1 MPGLPYAGMSG
12 LASPGTIQAPDDYQR
27 IQADPNA
34 FGAGIGA
41 AEQNLGAKTEQLGDT
56 GLSVA
61 TQMQVVQNRSA
72 SLDAMNNFQDFTRQQ
87 LFLPKDPNATAFYAL
102 KGQAAVDKV
111 GDVSQAIEDKRA
123 SIMAGMDNDAQRLMF
138 DKNSRTYTNSVLTS
152 MGRHTLEQK
161 QVAQDQVSQA
171 AISSNNADAV
181 SNWNDPT
188 KFQNALASSQ
198 NAIIDQGQRNGWDP
212 TVINQRLAENKSQ
225 MFGSVANTMV
235 KTNPQMAWD
244 FYNMHKGSML
254 GPDQMALEGQ
264 LRPQLLNWTA
274 RRDADGIVG
283 SATNGA
289 PLAPAIISQAVQ
301 QGVGASLAL
310 TSAKIES
317 NMGQAQDRPGADPQ
331 GVFQMTADTW
341 AARGGT
347 PANRGDPQ
355 KQIELGVANLK
366 HSQDVASQALG
377 RPAEDWQTY
386 MTHQQG
392 DGGGAALLKAD
403 PSQSAVAAL
412 APAYKGSTV
421 KATQAVTANGGT
433 ADMTAGQFLATWQSR
448 YAQQAASVVSTANA
462 PAAADVRQ
470 NVSGWLD
477 QARTLRDP
485 FGQDNPV
492 YQDLVA
498 SRIRARAGEIEYGQA
513 QQEKNNRETLLGA
526 AMGMPP
532 SGAGPAQGMAP
543 DGTAPAPGGAPA
555 AGAGM
560 LPPSLGGLAPVPPRP
575 TSLDQ
580 MLQNPTTKAAW
591 LASTPETQRGIMQLV
606 EHNAHGEDPP
616 MTPEAQGLY
625 YQLSGMAVND
635 RESFQ
640 KLNLADPQY
649 TSALPHSYWNALAG
663 EQRRMGTADVAGAAR
678 EATQARALSVLKPD
692 LLAAGIKTEGLK
704 PNTAAAQTYDQF
716 VGRLREDLDTFQASN
731 NRRPNDGEIA
741 KLGQSL
747 LLQGTQ
753 RGTAGI
759 LPSWLGGGDR
769 TVRSFQAEPGT
780 FAPAVPPADRQ
791 GIVAAYAARHNGAT
805 PTEGQ
810 IQEVW
815 MVGRQQAMQPRQ
827 LGLAPGAPGS
837 QPPAGGRPTV
847 QNPFTAAAPTAP
859 ASAPTAATPP
869 QQVGAGTAKPDP
881 TGSGR
886 GPAAPPAAVPAPAA
900 RPQVQAASDE
910 MQPFNN

>member
-1 MPGLPYAGMSG
+1 MPGIPYSGLSG

-27 IQADPNA
+27 ISADPSA

-56 GLSVA
+56 GIGIA
-61 TQMQVVQNRSA
+61 TQQQAIQNRSA
-72 SLDAMNNFQDFTRQQ
+72 SLDAMNSFQDFTRQQ
-87 LFLPKDPNATAFYAL
+87 LFLPKDPNATAFYSL
-102 KGQAAVDKV
+102 KGQAAVDGVNGVAK
-111 GDVSQAIEDKRA
+111 SIEDQRA
-123 SIMAGMDNDAQRLMF
+123 SIMAGLDNDAQRLTF
-138 DKNSRTYTNSVLTS
+138 DRQSRTYTNSVLTQ
-152 MGRHTLEQK
+152 MGRHTLEQR

-171 AISSNNADAV
+171 AVSSNTADAV

-188 KFQNALASSQ
+188 KFQSALAAGQ
-198 NAIIDQGQRNGWDP
+198 TAIIDQGQRNGWDP
-212 TVINQRLAENKSQ
+212 AVTNQRLAENKSQ
-225 MFGSVANTMV
+225 LFGTVANTMSQ
-235 KTNPQMAWD
+235 TNPQMAWD

-254 GPDQMALEGQ
+254 GPDQVALEGR
-264 LRPQLLNWTA
+264 LRPQLLNWSS
-274 RRDADGIVG
+274 RRDADGITG
-283 SATNGA
+283 GATNGA
-289 PLAPAIISQAVQ
+289 PLAPTIISQAVQ

-310 TSAKIES
+310 TAAKIES

-347 PANRGDPQ
+347 PANRADPN

-377 RPAEDWQTY
+377 RPADDWQTY

-412 APAYKGSTV
+412 APAYKGNTAQ
-421 KATQAVTANGGT
+421 ATQAITANGGN
-433 ADMTAGQFLATWQSR
+433 AGMTAGQFLATWQSR

-470 NVSGWLD
+470 NVAGWLD

-492 YQDLVA
+492 YQDQVA
-498 SRIRARAGEIEYGQA
+498 SRIRARVGEIEYGQA
-513 QQEKNNRETLLGA
+513 QQERSNRETLLGA
-526 AMGMPP
+526 AMGMPSAATGP
-532 SGAGPAQGMAP
+532 SQAVAP
-543 DGTAPAPGGAPA
+543 DGTAPAPGGTPA
-555 AGAGM
+555 SGAGLM
-560 LPPSLGGLAPVPPRP
+560 PASTSGPAPVPPRP

-616 MTPEAQGLY
+616 MTPDAQGLY

-635 RESFQ
+635 REAFQ

-649 TSALPHSYWNALAG
+649 TSALPHSYWNTLAG

-692 LLAAGIKTEGLK
+692 LLGAGIKTDGLK

-716 VGRLREDLDTFQASN
+716 VGRLREDLDTFQQSN
-731 NRRPNDGEIA
+731 NRRPNDSEIA

-747 LLQGTQ
+747 LLQGSQ

-780 FAPAVPPADRQ
+780 FAPAVPPTDRQ
-791 GIVAAYAARHNGAT
+791 GIVAAYQARHNGT
-805 PTEGQ
+805 MPSEGQ

-815 MVGRQQAMQPRQ
+815 MVGRQRAMLPSQ
-827 LGLAPGAPGS
+827 LGLTPGAPGS
-837 QPPAGGRPTV
+837 QPPAGGRPTTP
-847 QNPFTAAAPTAP
+847 NPFTAGAPAAPAAAAP
-859 ASAPTAATPP
+859 AAAQQGSAGP
-869 QQVGAGTAKPDP
+869 AKPDP
-881 TGSGR
+881 TRAGR
-886 GPAAPPAAVPAPAA
+886 APAPAPAA
-900 RPQVQAASDE
+900 APAPALRPEVQAASDE